1 MVKTLILIFFLGY
14 SCRPQSVTEVASVS
28 DPTAVAQVKSVPLE
42 FEKDIQP
49 ILQSHCTPCH
59 FKDGKMYQRMPFD
72 QSKTLVEFQDG
83 ILRRM
88 KNEEEATKIKQYLA
102 GIK

>member
-1 MVKTLILIFFLGY
+1 MKLAVLTFLVL
-14 SCRPQSVTEVASVS
+14 SACRPYHTTEVAQNENATLVSSSVADS
-28 DPTAVAQVKSVPLE
+28 LD

-49 ILQSHCTPCH
+49 ILESHCRPCH

-72 QSKTLVEFQDG
+72 QSKTLVDFQEG

-88 KNEEEATKIKQYLA
+88 KNEEEATKIRQYLA
-102 GIK
+102 QLK

>member
-1 MVKTLILIFFLGY
+1 MVKTVIVIFFLAY
-14 SCRPQSVTEVASVS
+14 SCRPNSATEVAQLADTTV
-28 DPTAVAQVKSVPLE
+28 VADVKSAPLE

-72 QSKTLVEFQDG
+72 QSKTLVYFQEG
-83 ILRRM
+83 ILRRL
-88 KNEEEATKIKQYLA
+88 KDKPEVEKIRQYLA
-102 GIK
+102 EIK

>member
-1 MVKTLILIFFLGY
+1 MKSVVLLLLTAYACGPHQKPEAAKTDNAAPA
-14 SCRPQSVTEVASVS
+14 SATVTE
-28 DPTAVAQVKSVPLE
+28 PLV

-49 ILQSHCTPCH
+49 ILESHCRPCH

-72 QSKTLVEFQDG
+72 QSKTLVDFQEG

-88 KNEEEATKIKQYLA
+88 KAEEEAEKIRAFLA
-102 GIK
+102 QLK